1 MIYVVLTAIL
11 GLNCSKDFNPM
22 LFSSIADNKNP
33 NSLASSFRS
42 KRLNLFKGFVAG
54 LPKPVKILDIGGT
67 PEFWKNAG
75 LDAADVEITL
85 LNLALV
91 ETDLPNMV
99 SIVGDATDLS
109 SFADKT
115 FDIAFSNSVIEH
127 LFSFQNQQ
135 KMAQEAQRVSAY
147 HFIQTPNFW
156 FPIEPHWLFPCFQY
170 LPKAIRVFL
179 TRCFNLGHLKHSGT
193 WAAARQQVEEIQLL
207 SRAEMDRLFPEST
220 IWEEK
225 LLIFSKSFVA
235 HNFKG

>member
-1 MIYVVLTAIL
+1 
-11 GLNCSKDFNPM
+11 M

-33 NSLASSFRS
+33 NSMASSFRS

-67 PEFWKNAG
+67 PEFWKDAG
-75 LDAADVEITL
+75 LDNDDVEITL

-91 ETDLPNMV
+91 ETDLPNVV
-99 SIVGDATDLS
+99 SIAGNATDLS
-109 SFADKT
+109 TFSDKS

-135 KMAQEAQRVSAY
+135 KMANEAMRVSSF

-156 FPIEPHWLFPCFQY
+156 FPIEPHWVFPCFQY
-170 LPKAIRVFL
+170 LPKPIRIFL
-179 TRCFNLGHLKHSGT
+179 TRYFNLGHLKSAGSWT
-193 WAAARQQVEEIQLL
+193 AARQQVEEIQLL
-207 SRAEMDRLFPEST
+207 SRSEMVKLFPESK

-235 HNFKG
+235 HNFSG

>member
-1 MIYVVLTAIL
+1 
-11 GLNCSKDFNPM
+11 M
-22 LFSSIADNKNP
+22 LFSSLADNKNP
-33 NSLASSFRS
+33 DSLASSFRS

-54 LPKPVKILDIGGT
+54 LPRPVKILDIGGT

-75 LDAADVEITL
+75 LGGAEVEITL
-85 LNLALV
+85 LNLDFV
-91 ETDLPNMV
+91 ETDLPNV
-99 SIVGDATDLS
+99 CSIAGNATDLT
-109 SFADKT
+109 SFSDNS

-127 LFSFQNQQ
+127 LFNFENQQ
-135 KMAQEAQRVSAY
+135 KMAQEARRVSTY

-156 FPIEPHWLFPCFQY
+156 FPIEPHWVFPCFQY
-170 LPKAIRVFL
+170 LPKDIRIFL
-179 TRCFNLGHLKHSGT
+179 TRYFNLGHLKSAGS

-207 SRAEMDRLFPEST
+207 SRSEMVKLFPESE